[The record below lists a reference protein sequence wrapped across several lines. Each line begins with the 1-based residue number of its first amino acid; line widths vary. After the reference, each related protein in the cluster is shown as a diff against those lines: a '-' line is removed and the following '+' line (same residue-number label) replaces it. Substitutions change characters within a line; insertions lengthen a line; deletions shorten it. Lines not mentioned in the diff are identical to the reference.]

1 MLPDD
6 NDGYKRLIFFFIFDY
21 DLSDDHTRLGRLG
34 CGTECLKC
42 GTLYMKKGAAGR
54 ARGGNKRGISLD
66 LSIPYGARIF
76 IQDQSLFIRLMARLY
91 KKHIFSFV
99 HSLSIFKEIALFK
112 YKKIPGGR

>member
-1 MLPDD
+1 MIWVTTTHSSTASLWLDAARNARSVAPCIEK
-6 NDGYKRLIFFFIFDY
+6 KRAVGL
-21 DLSDDHTRLGRLG
+21 
-34 CGTECLKC
+34 
-42 GTLYMKKGAAGR
+42 

-99 HSLSIFKEIALFK
+99 QSLSIFKEIALFK